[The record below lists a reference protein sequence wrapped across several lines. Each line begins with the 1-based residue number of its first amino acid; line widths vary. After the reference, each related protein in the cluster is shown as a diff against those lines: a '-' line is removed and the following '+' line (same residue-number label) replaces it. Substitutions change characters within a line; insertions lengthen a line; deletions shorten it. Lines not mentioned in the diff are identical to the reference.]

1 MATFNRDKKSG
12 VIYIHQQIDGK
23 RFRTSTGIR
32 VSEKNWAGEKATN
45 NLVMYKGTSV
55 NGWLKQCE
63 MALNL
68 AIQDLTQIGGDRKKL
83 KELYLERIAGK
94 RTIRSSGSLFMP
106 YFKEYCEGLKSGVAS
121 THLSYQTTYRMLE
134 KYFGLSAPT
143 FNDID
148 LNFYDKF
155 GRWMITIGDLS
166 MGSISNQWKHIK
178 HIMRVAFDRG
188 EHKNDAFKNFT
199 RKEEVS
205 DNIALTKKEIKKI
218 ENALLSD
225 QLDKV
230 RDWFLVQC
238 YTGVAFV
245 DIMKVNSSNI
255 TGRMLSYRRDKS
267 DETANVPVHPKVAEI
282 LKKHKGTLPEII
294 SNQKYND
301 YLKSMCETAKITDPF
316 NSRITKGGKKVKS
329 VNPRWKEVSS
339 HTGRRTFA
347 TQLVLEGIPVHLIM
361 LMTGH
366 KTLDSFDK
374 YVKLRDL
381 QGKMELSKLKFFK

>member
-1 MATFNRDKKSG
+1 MANFYREKSG
-12 VIYIHQQIDGK
+12 VILIYQQIDGK

-32 VSEKNWAGEKATN
+32 VSEKNWTGEKATN
-45 NLVMYKGTSV
+45 NLVMDKGTSV
-55 NGWLKQCE
+55 NSSLKQCE

-68 AIQDLTQIGGDRKKL
+68 AIQDLTLIGGDRIKL
-83 KELYLERIAGK
+83 KELYKDRIAGK
-94 RTIRSSGSLFMP
+94 RTIRSSGNLFMP
-106 YFKEYCEGLKSGVAS
+106 YFKEYCEGLKTGAAT

-134 KYFGLSAPT
+134 KYFGSSNPT

-155 GRWMITIGDLS
+155 GRWMIITGDLS
-166 MGSISNQWKHIK
+166 IGTISNQWKHIK
-178 HIMRVAFDRG
+178 HIMKVAMDRG
-188 EHKNDAFKNFT
+188 EHKNDAFKKFT

-205 DNIALTKKEIKKI
+205 DNIALTKKEIRKI
-218 ENALLSD
+218 INASLSD

-245 DIMKVNSSNI
+245 DIMKVNNSNI
-255 TGRMLSYRRDKS
+255 TSRMLSYRRHKS
-267 DETANVPVHPKVAEI
+267 DESTNVPLHPKVAEI
-282 LKKHKGTLPEII
+282 LKKHKGSLPKMI
-294 SNQKYND
+294 SNQKYNE
-301 YLKSMCETAKITDPF
+301 YLKIMCEVAKITDLF
-316 NSRITKGGKKVKS
+316 TSRITKGEKKIDS

-366 KTLDSFDK
+366 KTLQSFDK

>member
-32 VSEKNWAGEKATN
+32 VVEKNWAGQKATN
-45 NLVMYKGTSV
+45 NLVMYKGISV

-83 KELYLERIAGK
+83 KELYLDRMAGK
-94 RTIRSSGSLFMP
+94 RTIRSSGNLFMP
-106 YFKEYCEGLKSGVAS
+106 YFKEYCEGLKSGVVS

-134 KYFGLSAPT
+134 RYFGTSAPT

-148 LNFYDKF
+148 LIFYDKF

-178 HIMRVAFDRG
+178 HIMRLAYSRG
-188 EHKNDAFKNFT
+188 EHKNDAFKSFT
-199 RKEEVS
+199 RKEEAS
-205 DNIALTKKEIKKI
+205 DNIALTNKEIRKI
-218 ENALLSD
+218 EKVLLSD

-255 TGRMLSYRRDKS
+255 TGRMLSYRREKN

-282 LKKHKGTLPEII
+282 LKKYKGTLPKII

-301 YLKSMCETAKITDPF
+301 YLKIMCKTAKITDTF

-347 TQLVLEGIPVHLIM
+347 TQLVLKGIPVHLIM

-366 KTLDSFDK
+366 KTLNSFDK